1 MAGPFKAESS
11 NFTVTY
17 NSVNI
22 TAYCSQSQ
30 VQATVTEIDS
40 TNLAST
46 GAESAPAAT
55 TWTLNVQ
62 GFLDKAS
69 DDIFGKDS
77 LTPPSTYRNLVI
89 TVGPTGN
96 QSIYTWT
103 GTTTEGAFIQN
114 YTIPAT
120 EPTQLATWTAEVGI
134 SGGPVRTTG

>member
-1 MAGPFKAESS
+1 MAGPYKAESS
-11 NFTVTY
+11 NFTVTLGGT
-17 NSVNI
+17 NI
-22 TAYCSQSQ
+22 TAYCTQGN
-30 VQATVTEIDS
+30 VEATVAEIDS

-55 TWTLNVQ
+55 TWTLNAQ

-69 DDIFGKDS
+69 DDIFGRRA
-77 LTPPSTYRNLVI
+77 LTPPSTYLDLVI
-89 TVGPTGN
+89 TVGPTGA

-103 GTTTEGAFIQN
+103 GTTNEGTFIQT

-120 EPTQLATWTAEVGI
+120 EPTQLSTWTAEIGI